1 MSTGHR
7 ILALDIGAG
16 SIKLAEFTSTRNG
29 SVELMNFGVSSLGA
43 ETSSDAERSALI
55 TTTIKELMHDCHIKP
70 GPVLLSV
77 SGQSVF
83 SRFVKLPPVDKDKV
97 YQIIMY
103 EAQQNVPFPINE
115 VVWDYQLI
123 GRGEGEL
130 DVMLAAIKA
139 DIIVGLTDAVDLAG
153 LQTDLVDVA
162 PMALYNAVRF
172 NYSDNAGCTL
182 VVDIGSRSTDLIFME
197 QGRVFIRSVPVA
209 GNSIT
214 QQIMREFELSH
225 DDAEEMKKAHAFV
238 AFGGAYEDPK
248 SEVAG
253 KVSKIVRNVMT
264 RMHAEIDRSIKFYR
278 TQQNGMQPSLV
289 LLTGGSA
296 MIPYLDTFLK
306 EKLKVDVDYLNP
318 FINVPVSQNI
328 PNDHIG
334 KHTHELS
341 QVVGLALRK
350 ALTCPI
356 EINLLPPKVVAE
368 KDFRRR
374 QPMLVVAA
382 IGLAVIVGL
391 WAVYFAKMASQT
403 TQNRELIQNQVGAV
417 EQIEAPLIGIEKET
431 ESYQERV
438 DTIRTVYEQR
448 SEWLKLL
455 SEIQKSLPPDL
466 WIVQITPVRV
476 AEAEGAPGG
485 RMPPPPPRNPDGTVS
500 AKAPLVPGSI
510 KGLTVKG
517 MGYIDKVQSPD
528 YIRSFRD
535 NLRQSEIF
543 SDQTEFLSLPTPPAG
558 EYTREFTLSIVLENP
573 VKL

>member
-1 MSTGHR
+1 MSKGHR

-16 SIKLAEFTSTRNG
+16 SIKLAEFASTRNG
-29 SVELMNFGVSSLGA
+29 SVELLNFGVSSLGA
-43 ETSSDAERSALI
+43 DSTSDAERSSII
-55 TTTIKELMHDCHIKP
+55 TATIKELMHDCHIKP

-139 DIIVGLTDAVDLAG
+139 DIIVGLTDAVDAAG

-172 NYSDNAGCTL
+172 NYNDNAGCTL
-182 VVDIGSRSTDLIFME
+182 VVDIGARSTDLIFME

-238 AFGGAYEDPK
+238 SFGGAYEDPK

-296 MIPYLDTFLK
+296 MIPYLDSFLK

-318 FINVPVSQNI
+318 FINVPVSQTI

-374 QPMLVVAA
+374 QPLLVVAA
-382 IGLAVIVGL
+382 MGLAAIVGL
-391 WAVYFAKMASQT
+391 WAVFFARIASQA
-403 TQNRELIQNQVGAV
+403 NEKRELVQNKVTELETIESPLLIMEREIV
-417 EQIEAPLIGIEKET
+417 E
-431 ESYQERV
+431 YQDKLSTLEGV
-438 DTIRTVYEQR
+438 VAKRTA
-448 SEWLKLL
+448 WLTLL
-455 SEIQKSLPPDL
+455 AEIQKALPPDL
-466 WIVQITPVRV
+466 WIVDFVPNRATQTSTSQTPAANGDTAVKV
-476 AEAEGAPGG
+476 
-485 RMPPPPPRNPDGTVS
+485 
-500 AKAPLVPGSI
+500 GSI
-510 KGLTVKG
+510 VGLTVKG
-517 MGYIDKVQSPD
+517 MGYTDKVTSPD
-528 YIRSFRD
+528 EIYLFRD
-535 NLRQSEIF
+535 NLKQSELF
-543 SDQTEFLSLPTPPAG
+543 SDQTEFISLPPPAAG
-558 EYTREFTLSIVLENP
+558 EYTRAFTLSIVLEKPLN
-573 VKL
+573 L

>member
-1 MSTGHR
+1 MSKGHR

-16 SIKLAEFTSTRNG
+16 SIKLAEFASTRTG
-29 SVELMNFGVSSLGA
+29 SVELLNFGVSSLGA
-43 ETSSDAERSALI
+43 DSASDAERSSII
-55 TTTIKELMHDCHIKP
+55 TATIKELMHDCHIKP

-139 DIIVGLTDAVDLAG
+139 DIIVGLTDAVDAAG

-172 NYSDNAGCTL
+172 NYNDNAGCTL
-182 VVDIGSRSTDLIFME
+182 VVDIGARSTDLIFME

-238 AFGGAYEDPK
+238 SFGGAYEDPK

-296 MIPYLDTFLK
+296 MIPYLDSFLK

-318 FINVPVSQNI
+318 FINVPVSQTI

-374 QPMLVVAA
+374 QPMLVIAA
-382 IGLAVIVGL
+382 MGLAAIVGL
-391 WAVYFAKMASQT
+391 WAVFFARVASQANEHRDMVQSKVT
-403 TQNRELIQNQVGAV
+403 ELEAIENPLLVMEREIA
-417 EQIEAPLIGIEKET
+417 E
-431 ESYQERV
+431 YQDKLSTLNGV
-438 DTIRTVYEQR
+438 VAKRTA
-448 SEWLKLL
+448 WLSLL
-455 SEIQKSLPPDL
+455 SELQKAIPPNL
-466 WIVQITPVRV
+466 WIVDFVPNRALQ
-476 AEAEGAPGG
+476 ASAAPGDASG
-485 RMPPPPPRNPDGTVS
+485 VI
-500 AKAPLVPGSI
+500 AGSI
-510 KGLTVKG
+510 TGLTVKG
-517 MGYIDKVQSPD
+517 MGYIDKVTSPD
-528 YIRSFRD
+528 EIYRFRD
-535 NLRQSEIF
+535 NLKQSELF
-543 SDQTEFLSLPTPPAG
+543 SDQTEFLSLPPPAAG
-558 EYTREFTLSIVLENP
+558 EFTRAFTLSIVLEKPLN
-573 VKL
+573 L

>member
-1 MSTGHR
+1 MSKGHR
-7 ILALDIGAG
+7 ILALDIGA
-16 SIKLAEFTSTRNG
+16 STIKLAEFASTRNG
-29 SVELMNFGVSSLGA
+29 SVELLNFGVSSLGGEA
-43 ETSSDAERSALI
+43 ASDLERSVAVM
-55 TTTIKELMHDCHIKP
+55 TTIKELMHDCQIKP

-83 SRFVKLPPVDKDKV
+83 SRFVKLPPVDKEKV
-97 YQIIMY
+97 YQIILY

-139 DIIVGLTDAVDLAG
+139 DIIVGLTDAVDQAG
-153 LQTDLVDVA
+153 LTTDLVDVA

-172 NYSDNAGCTL
+172 NYSDSAGCTL

-209 GNSIT
+209 GNAIT

-225 DDAEEMKKAHAFV
+225 EDAEEMKKAHAFV

-296 MIPYLDTFLK
+296 TIPYLDTFLK
-306 EKLKVDVDYLNP
+306 EKLKVEVDYLNP
-318 FINVPVSQNI
+318 FINVPVSKSI
-328 PNDHIG
+328 PSDHIG
-334 KHTHELS
+334 KHAHELS

-374 QPMLVVAA
+374 QPLLVIAA
-382 IGLAVIVGL
+382 MGLAMIVGL
-391 WAVYFAKMASQT
+391 WAVYFARLSKQTQEKLNLVQSQVNALEEIENPLKIIEDET
-403 TQNRELIQNQVGAV
+403 AQFITKFETIQHVHEKRSDWLRLIAEVQQA
-417 EQIEAPLIGIEKET
+417 
-431 ESYQERV
+431 
-438 DTIRTVYEQR
+438 
-448 SEWLKLL
+448 
-455 SEIQKSLPPDL
+455 LPPDL
-466 WIVQITPVRV
+466 WIVQVTPVRV
-476 AEAEGAPGG
+476 SDADVAANRIPQTRDPAANAAP
-485 RMPPPPPRNPDGTVS
+485 P
-500 AKAPLVPGSI
+500 APLNVGDL
-510 KGLTVKG
+510 KGLTVRG
-517 MGYIDKVQSPD
+517 MGYTDKVKSPE
-528 YIRSFRD
+528 YIHTFRD
-535 NLRQSEIF
+535 NLRASEMF
-543 SDQTEFLSLPTPPAG
+543 SVKTEFISQPTPGPN
-558 EYTREFTLSIVLENP
+558 EYTREFTLSIVMEQPISL
-573 VKL
+573 